1 MKLRNPLLLIILC
14 MLAVACRMGMGE
26 NRLLHNE
33 EKGISVVRYDQLLN
47 EYVRSNSFSAL
58 QKMNMEYRQP
68 TKILIEE
75 VLGLGQVSDDTIS
88 QKLKTFYSDTTLLRL
103 MADVETRFP
112 NLDEVEK
119 GLTKG
124 FKKLK
129 KEVPEIKIPLVYSQ
143 VSAFNESI
151 VLSDTLLGISLDK
164 YMGEDYALYK
174 RFYYDYQC
182 RSMRPDRIVPDCLV
196 FYLMSKY
203 VFPFQEGTC
212 LLDMMLHS
220 GKINYAVQMLLG
232 YRSPGEAMGY
242 AEKEEAW
249 CSENEKNVWEY
260 MLKNKHLYVRDPM
273 IVRKYMKPAPFTAFF
288 GENAPALIGTW
299 MGTRIVSSYMKHHKD
314 VSLQDLLQMTDYH
327 HMLQESGYK

>member
-1 MKLRNPLLLIILC
+1 MRKASTSTKMKTETSFTDNNYETAESSSPYYIMHARRCLSDGYGR
-14 MLAVACRMGMGE
+14 E
-26 NRLLHNE
+26 QLLHNE

-129 KEVPEIKIPLVYSQ
+129 K
-143 VSAFNESI
+143 
-151 VLSDTLLGISLDK
+151 
-164 YMGEDYALYK
+164 
-174 RFYYDYQC
+174 RFL
-182 RSMRPDRIVPDCLV
+182 R
-196 FYLMSKY
+196 
-203 VFPFQEGTC
+203 
-212 LLDMMLHS
+212 
-220 GKINYAVQMLLG
+220 
-232 YRSPGEAMGY
+232 
-242 AEKEEAW
+242 
-249 CSENEKNVWEY
+249 
-260 MLKNKHLYVRDPM
+260 
-273 IVRKYMKPAPFTAFF
+273 
-288 GENAPALIGTW
+288 
-299 MGTRIVSSYMKHHKD
+299 
-314 VSLQDLLQMTDYH
+314 
-327 HMLQESGYK
+327 